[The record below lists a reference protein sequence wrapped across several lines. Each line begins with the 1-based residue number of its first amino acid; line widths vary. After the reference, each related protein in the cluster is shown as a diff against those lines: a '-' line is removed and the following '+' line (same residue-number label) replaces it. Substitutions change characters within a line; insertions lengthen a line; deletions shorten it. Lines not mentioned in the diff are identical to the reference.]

1 VYIPAA
7 QAMSGMVSRPL
18 FVIRAVPG
26 TMLRAPVAEAVRNV
40 DPRVAPPELQ
50 PLPAIVGASIAQE
63 RFQTTL
69 LTLFA
74 GTALALTAIG
84 IFGVVS
90 YGVQQRVHEIGV
102 RVALGASSGEVLRLI
117 VGRSL
122 RFVAVGA
129 LIGLLG
135 ALGLTRFMSGILYD
149 VKATDPLTFSLSVAT
164 LLGVAFVASYLPAR
178 RATRIDPVRALRLE

>member
-1 VYIPAA
+1 
-7 QAMSGMVSRPL
+7 MVSRPL
-18 FVIRAVPG
+18 FVIRALPG
-26 TMLRAPVAEAVRNV
+26 TPLRAPVAEAVRAI
-40 DPRVAPPELQ
+40 DPRVTTAELQ
-50 PLPAIVGASIAQE
+50 PMPAIVGASLAHE

-90 YGVQQRVHEIGV
+90 YSVQQRVREIGV
-102 RVALGASSGEVLRLI
+102 RVALGASSGEVLKLV

-122 RFVAVGA
+122 KFVTGGAVFGV
-129 LIGLLG
+129 LG
-135 ALGLTRFMSGILYD
+135 AFALTRFLTGILYE
-149 VKATDPLTFSLSVAT
+149 VKPTDPTTLSAAVVT